1 MEHKVT
7 TLETQMA
14 LVQQELV
21 LIRNSSAKLPAWL
34 RNSAI
39 TMLILIFSQTIAA
52 VWWAS
57 ELTANQN
64 AMRDDITV
72 NSAFRSKYPETQQNI
87 MIKLT
92 EMQTE
97 NRHLER
103 MLKEVKDK
111 LRYVDINTQHKENK

>member
-1 MEHKVT
+1 M
-7 TLETQMA
+7 
-14 LVQQELV
+14 LV
-21 LIRNSSAKLPAWL
+21 
-34 RNSAI
+34 
-39 TMLILIFSQTIAA
+39 LIFSQTIAA

-57 ELTANQN
+57 ELTANQD
-64 AMRDDITV
+64 AMRDDITI

-97 NRHLER
+97 NRHMKD

>member
-57 ELTANQN
+57 ELTANQD
-64 AMRDDITV
+64 AMRDDITI

-97 NRHLER
+97 TRHMKD

>member
-57 ELTANQN
+57 ELTANQD
-64 AMRDDITV
+64 AMRDDITI

>member
-21 LIRNSSAKLPAWL
+21 LIRNSSATLPAWL

-39 TMLILIFSQTIAA
+39 TMLVLIFSQTIAA

-97 NRHLER
+97 NRHMKE
-103 MLKEVKDK
+103 MLHEVKEK
-111 LRYVDINTQHKENK
+111 LRYVDIKSQHKETR

>member
-21 LIRNSSAKLPAWL
+21 LIRNSSAKLPTWL

-39 TMLILIFSQTIAA
+39 TMLILIFGQTIAA

-57 ELTANQN
+57 ELTANQD
-64 AMRDDITV
+64 AMRDDITI

-97 NRHLER
+97 NRHMKG